1 MGVPQLH
8 QREDSLPSSFPS
20 IKPYQRQD
28 NMLRLAALFLLVS
41 AWCLTSE
48 AGMTCADW
56 KGMGNDDWKGMMRC
70 FDDVRSYVRRYR
82 FAMFLCRSMRD
93 ECLKKMSDEAENS
106 VSAENEPATAMEDE
120 KEPATAMED
129 AGNAAAMEDAGHGRC
144 DGFRGYKNCLEKKT
158 RRQCFWLARSC
169 RLLG

>member
-20 IKPYQRQD
+20 VKPYQRQD

-56 KGMGNDDWKGMMRC
+56 KGMKNDWKGMMRC
-70 FDDVRSYVRRYR
+70 EEDVRSFRPFRSR
-82 FAMFLCRSMRD
+82 GFAFFMCRNMRD
-93 ECLKKMSDEAENS
+93 ECLKMSD
-106 VSAENEPATAMEDE
+106 
-120 KEPATAMED
+120 
-129 AGNAAAMEDAGHGRC
+129 AAAMEDAGHRRC
-144 DGFRGYKNCLEKKT
+144 DGWKGFENCVKEKNLWVCFPLAFRCG
-158 RRQCFWLARSC
+158 FS
-169 RLLG
+169 G

>member
-1 MGVPQLH
+1 MGPQLH
-8 QREDSLPSSFPS
+8 QREDSLPTGFPS

-56 KGMGNDDWKGMMRC
+56 KGMKNDWKAMMRC
-70 FDDVRSYVRRYR
+70 FDDVRSYMGPRRPS
-82 FAMFLCRSMRD
+82 FAIFLCRRMRD

-106 VSAENEPATAMEDE
+106 VSDENEPAS
-120 KEPATAMED
+120 AMED
-129 AGNAAAMEDAGHGRC
+129 AGNAAAMEDWNGYSCSVWKGLEHCLAENKTKKGKDNC
-144 DGFRGYKNCLEKKT
+144 WTMNFQCGFLSRIFG
-158 RRQCFWLARSC
+158 
-169 RLLG
+169 

>member
-1 MGVPQLH
+1 MGPQLH
-8 QREDSLPSSFPS
+8 QRELSLPTSFPS

-48 AGMTCADW
+48 AGPFGLNCADW

-70 FDDVRSYVRRYR
+70 YDDVRSYVRGHR

-106 VSAENEPATAMEDE
+106 VNDENEPASAMEDE
-120 KEPATAMED
+120 GK
-129 AGNAAAMEDAGHGRC
+129 AAAMEDDWEFLYG
-144 DGFRGYKNCLEKKT
+144 
-158 RRQCFWLARSC
+158 
-169 RLLG
+169 